1 MERSSRYP
9 DAHPTRTGAAM
20 NRKMANTRV
29 TQVSDIVLLVVLSL
43 EMICPKKNR
52 FSPL

>member
-1 MERSSRYP
+1 
-9 DAHPTRTGAAM
+9 M
-20 NRKMANTRV
+20 NKKMASTRV

-43 EMICPKKNR
+43 EVIWPKKNR